1 MVLCVHGFSI
11 SGSEGLTLLLEGRQ
25 GVVRM
30 ASCLLVRKRGNEKDM
45 FVFLSVHWKD
55 TEEANKVVVS
65 F

>member
-11 SGSEGLTLLLEGRQ
+11 SGSEGLTILLEGRQ
-25 GVVRM
+25 GVHM
-30 ASCLLVRKRGNEKDM
+30 ASCLLVRRRGNEKGM
-45 FVFLSVHWKD
+45 FVFLGVHWKD